1 MLVAFKLLMTVAWLC
16 IQGSPGTASA
26 PHSPGI
32 RGSSFAA
39 IATSISTY
47 PSSLWANCTYDTDLR
62 GTMPQSSVMIGWA
75 SLLGGLRV
83 RRRRKLRK
91 TVESKSQSCFA
102 YDYDAPASIHS
113 HHAAPTHHRPKT
125 LQTHNCGAHRLYYY
139 GYRYYLPE
147 SGRWINRDPIGD
159 VAFYPRGDS
168 FEKGSK
174 LKRDLDLKRAKYEFV
189 LHFAMS
195 KASKYPAYAE
205 LIPLILGELDLM
217 NQQQDLMRMTV
228 RALYLFVN
236 NDAANGVDLLGL
248 WGGCVSVSP
257 HCKLC
262 VGTPC
267 SSAPLPP
274 YPNDP
279 QQPPPEQ
286 DPCKIMPPAP
296 PPPSGDGG
304 ACIICS

>member
-1 MLVAFKLLMTVAWLC
+1 
-16 IQGSPGTASA
+16 
-26 PHSPGI
+26 
-32 RGSSFAA
+32 
-39 IATSISTY
+39 
-47 PSSLWANCTYDTDLR
+47 
-62 GTMPQSSVMIGWA
+62 
-75 SLLGGLRV
+75 
-83 RRRRKLRK
+83 
-91 TVESKSQSCFA
+91 
-102 YDYDAPASIHS
+102 
-113 HHAAPTHHRPKT
+113 
-125 LQTHNCGAHRLYYY
+125 
-139 GYRYYLPE
+139 
-147 SGRWINRDPIGD
+147 
-159 VAFYPRGDS
+159 
-168 FEKGSK
+168 
-174 LKRDLDLKRAKYEFV
+174 
-189 LHFAMS
+189 MS

-236 NDAANGVDLLGL
+236 NDAANGVELLGL